1 MAESLQHKE
10 YVSRI
15 VSYIETIPTC
25 CADLIEADL
34 LGYNTRVT
42 KIGGSFYPDVYYR
55 DFNTIII
62 GEAKTDNDIENEH
75 TSQQLISYI
84 NEATRYNG
92 KRLIILSTSFYS
104 AASFHNIVVRLIRKC
119 NVHNISFILID
130 PINGARKI

>member
-42 KIGGSFYPDVYYR
+42 KVGGAFYPDVYYR
-55 DFNTIII
+55 DFNTLII
-62 GEAKTDNDIENEH
+62 GEAKTDDDIENEH
-75 TSQQLISYI
+75 TTLQLQTYI
-84 NEATRYNG
+84 NEATRFNG
-92 KRLIILSTSFYS
+92 KSTIILSTSFYS
-104 AASFHNIVVRLIRKC
+104 AASFYNVVVRLIRKQS
-119 NVHNISFILID
+119 VRNISFFIID